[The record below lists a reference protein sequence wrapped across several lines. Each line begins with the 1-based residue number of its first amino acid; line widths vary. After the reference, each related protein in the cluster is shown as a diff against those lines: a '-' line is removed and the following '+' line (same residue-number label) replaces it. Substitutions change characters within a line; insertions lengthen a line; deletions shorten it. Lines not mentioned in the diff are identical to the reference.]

1 MNRKMEKGEVQIVK
15 MGAWSGGPGCH
26 GGCGVEVHIQDG
38 RVIKVEGDPDHPFLQ
53 GRTCPR
59 VLAMT
64 QLMYHPDR
72 LKYPL
77 KRVGERG
84 KENGPASPGRKPM
97 TRSSPECRRSKRNM
111 GPSPWSSDRAQEGMP
126 VGPSCSWL
134 MLMVAPTGRCW
145 AFQGFPVLLRDW
157 PACT

>member
-1 MNRKMEKGEVQIVK
+1 MKENDKEKDVKIVK

-26 GGCGVEVHIQDG
+26 GGCGVEVYIKDG

-59 VLAMT
+59 VLATT

-77 KRVGERG
+77 KRAGQRGEG
-84 KENGPASPGRKPM
+84 KWARISWEEAYDTIFDRNA
-97 TRSSPECRRSKRNM
+97 RR
-111 GPSPWSSDRAQEGMP
+111 
-126 VGPSCSWL
+126 
-134 MLMVAPTGRCW
+134 
-145 AFQGFPVLLRDW
+145 
-157 PACT
+157 